1 MTEQRAKRTEGE
13 RTLSIVIPFYNEE
26 ENIRPLYQ
34 GVRNALE
41 KLGIDYEVIAVDDGS
56 TDKTLTLLEEIHRE
70 DPRWTILQ
78 LRRNFG
84 QTAALSAGF
93 DYAKGEV
100 IVTIDGDLQNDPE
113 DIPKLLEL
121 IKEHDVVSGWRA
133 DRKDPLV
140 TRRLPSTLA
149 NKLISAVTGVRL
161 HDYGCT
167 LKAYRREV
175 IDHLKLYGE
184 MHRFIP
190 AIASWMGISIAEVK
204 VRHYARKAG
213 ASKYGLGR
221 TVKVLLDLITVKFLL
236 SFATRPIQV
245 FGLFGLILGGTG
257 SLITLYL
264 ATLKLLFGQSIGQRP
279 LLLLGV
285 LLIILGVQLV
295 GMGLLGEML
304 VRVYHESLGKSIY
317 MVKRVLRKGSE
328 ESGVRD

>member
-1 MTEQRAKRTEGE
+1 MSEPKSTP
-13 RTLSIVIPFYNEE
+13 LSIVIPFYNEE
-26 ENIRPLYQ
+26 ENVRPLYR

-56 TDKTLTLLEEIHRE
+56 MDKTLPLLEEIHHE
-70 DPRWTILQ
+70 DPRWTILA

-93 DYAKGEV
+93 DYAQGEV

-113 DIPKLLEL
+113 DIPKLLEV

-133 DRKDPLV
+133 DRKDPFL
-140 TRRLPSTLA
+140 TRRLPSILA
-149 NKLISAVTGVRL
+149 NKLISAITGIRL

-175 IDHLKLYGE
+175 IDNLKLYGE

-190 AIASWMGISIAEVK
+190 ALASWMGISIAEVK
-204 VRHYARKAG
+204 VRHHARKAG
-213 ASKYGLGR
+213 TSKYGLGR

-245 FGLFGLILGGTG
+245 FGLFGLVLGGAG
-257 SLITLYL
+257 SLIAFYL
-264 ATLKLLFGQSIGQRP
+264 AVLKLLFGQSIGQRP
-279 LLLLGV
+279 LLLLGI

-304 VRVYHESLGKSIY
+304 VRVYHENLGKSIY
-317 MVKRVLRKGSE
+317 MVKKVLRKGSE
-328 ESGVRD
+328 ESGVRSQE

>member
-1 MTEQRAKRTEGE
+1 MSEPTSIA
-13 RTLSIVIPFYNEE
+13 LSVVIPFYNEE
-26 ENIRPLYQ
+26 ENVRPLYQ
-34 GVRNALE
+34 RMRNALE

-56 TDKTLTLLEEIHRE
+56 TDKTLALLEEIHRE
-70 DPRWTILQ
+70 DPRWTILA

-113 DIPKLLEL
+113 DIPKLLEM
-121 IKEHDVVSGWRA
+121 IKEHDIVSGWRA

-140 TRRLPSTLA
+140 TRKLPSTLA

-213 ASKYGLGR
+213 TSKYGLGR
-221 TVKVLLDLITVKFLL
+221 TVKVLLDLMTVKFLL

-245 FGLFGLILGGTG
+245 FGLFGLVLGGAG
-257 SLITLYL
+257 SFITLYL
-264 ATLKLLFGQSIGQRP
+264 AVLKLFFGQSIGQRP

-285 LLIILGVQLV
+285 LLIILGVQLI

-304 VRVYHESLGKSIY
+304 VRVYHEGLGKSIY
-317 MVKRVLRKGSE
+317 MVKRVLRKGSK